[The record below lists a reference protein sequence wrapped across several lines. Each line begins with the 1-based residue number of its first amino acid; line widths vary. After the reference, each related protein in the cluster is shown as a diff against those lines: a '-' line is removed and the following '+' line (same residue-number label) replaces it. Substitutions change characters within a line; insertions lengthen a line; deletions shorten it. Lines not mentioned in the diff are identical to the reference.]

1 MAKSKKRKAAVAADE
16 IKLYM
21 DVADIAH
28 APWNPRT
35 KEELDWKHPAM
46 VELVDSISSLGVLQP
61 IAVWVGAKAAEFA
74 DDGRKVLCIA
84 GNRRLEAAR
93 AVGLKAIPV
102 HQFTNLTEEGA
113 RAITRAENEVR
124 FGVSP
129 LADAALVKSM
139 MNLGRSQAEIAA
151 IVGVSE
157 ATVCRRVKLLDLD
170 QDVIEA
176 IGAETVD
183 AKSLEMIAAYPV
195 ELQKKAARLLKG
207 EIDDGIKIKPSVV
220 RCIFDDLTRE
230 ISRGCWIFEGW
241 GGKAR
246 WARCAQCP
254 SCTGNQRDLF
264 DLVDDDREDSSTEG
278 GRGEKSLGR
287 CLNEKCYRGFE
298 IEAKQDA
305 IDRAI
310 LESSDGEGA
319 ETRVVYKNRFDRAFE
334 MYKGSLERT
343 EEYTCAYIV
352 WDSWANKAEVRWGK
366 EPGSLRDDEETPQGN
381 ATGEAKTAAP
391 TELDK
396 VRSIYQFVRK
406 YMLVVDEDDNVN
418 LEACRDI
425 LKNAPHDLLIK
436 FAVGY
441 VELMFVSDW
450 VNSESGVVA
459 LDLIQNIPELKS
471 LVVADELKA
480 LQAYVEKYGD

>member
-1 MAKSKKRKAAVAADE
+1 MAKSKKRKAAGAADE

-28 APWNPRT
+28 APWNPRSR
-35 KEELDWKHPAM
+35 EELDWKHPAM
-46 VELVDSISSLGVLQP
+46 VELIDSISSLGVLQP
-61 IAVWVGAKAAEFA
+61 IAVWVDGKAAKFA

-93 AVGLKAIPV
+93 AVGLKTIPV

-170 QDVIEA
+170 QEVIEA
-176 IGAETVD
+176 IGPESVD
-183 AKSLEMIAAYPV
+183 ARSLEMIAAYPAR
-195 ELQKKAARLLKG
+195 LQKKAAGVLKS

-220 RCIFDDLTRE
+220 RMIFSDLTRE
-230 ISRGCWIFEGW
+230 ISSGCWIFEGM

-246 WARCAQCP
+246 WERCLQCP
-254 SCTGNQRDLF
+254 HCTGNQRDLF
-264 DLVDDDREDSSTEG
+264 DLVDDDRGDSAAEG
-278 GRGEKSLGR
+278 GRGEKCLGR
-287 CLNEKCYRGFE
+287 CLNVKCFCKFEK
-298 IEAKQDA
+298 EAKRDA
-305 IDRAI
+305 IDAEVART
-310 LESSDGEGA
+310 SSGEGA
-319 ETRVVYKNRFDRAFE
+319 EKVIPCRSRWDDVFKDGSKEKSEKNCFAYVVWNDWE
-334 MYKGSLERT
+334 H
-343 EEYTCAYIV
+343 
-352 WDSWANKAEVRWGK
+352 KAAVRWGEDPEGRRK
-366 EPGSLRDDEETPQGN
+366 AKKKDDE
-381 ATGEAKTAAP
+381 ADEAKAAAP

-396 VRSIYQFVRK
+396 ARSIYQFVRK
-406 YMLVVDEDDNVN
+406 YMLAVDEDDNVN

-441 VELMFVSDW
+441 VELMFVSAW
-450 VNSESGVVA
+450 VDNVSGVVV

>member
-93 AVGLKAIPV
+93 AVGLKTIPV

-170 QDVIEA
+170 RDVIEA

-195 ELQKKAARLLKG
+195 ELQKKAARVLKG

-220 RCIFDDLTRE
+220 RWIFDDVTRV
-230 ISRGCWIFEGW
+230 ISRGCWIFEGF

-264 DLVDDDREDSSTEG
+264 DLVDDDREDSSAEG

-287 CLNEKCYRGFE
+287 CLNVKCFCGFE
-298 IEAKQDA
+298 KEAKRDA
-305 IDRAI
+305 IDAEVART
-310 LESSDGEGA
+310 SCGEGA
-319 ETRVVYKNRFDRAFE
+319 KEVFLCRSRWDDGFRDGSEEKSEKNRFAYVVWNDRE
-334 MYKGSLERT
+334 H
-343 EEYTCAYIV
+343 
-352 WDSWANKAEVRWGK
+352 KAEVRWGEDPAEERQKAKKK
-366 EPGSLRDDEETPQGN
+366 EDE
-381 ATGEAKTAAP
+381 ADEAKAAAP

-396 VRSIYQFVRK
+396 ARSIYQFVRK
-406 YMLVVDEDDNVN
+406 YMLAVDEDDNVN

-441 VELMFVSDW
+441 VEIMFDSAW
-450 VNSESGVVA
+450 VDSESGVVVM
-459 LDLIQNIPELKS
+459 DLIQNIPELKS

>member
-1 MAKSKKRKAAVAADE
+1 MAKPKKTKAAGAADE

-28 APWNPRT
+28 APWNPRSR
-35 KEELDWKHPAM
+35 EELDWKHPAM
-46 VELVDSISSLGVLQP
+46 VELIDSISSLGVLQP
-61 IAVWVGAKAAEFA
+61 IAVWVDGKAAKFA

-93 AVGLKAIPV
+93 AVGLKTIPV

-170 QDVIEA
+170 QEVIEA
-176 IGAETVD
+176 IGPESVD
-183 AKSLEMIAAYPV
+183 ARSLEMIAAYPAG
-195 ELQKKAARLLKG
+195 LQKKAAVLLKS

-220 RCIFDDLTRE
+220 RMIFSDLTRE
-230 ISRGCWIFEGW
+230 ISSGCWIFEGM

-246 WARCAQCP
+246 WERCLQCP
-254 SCTGNQRDLF
+254 HCTGNQRDLF
-264 DLVDDDREDSSTEG
+264 DLVDDDRGDSAAEG
-278 GRGEKSLGR
+278 GRGEKCLGR

-319 ETRVVYKNRFDRAFE
+319 DSRVVCKSRWGDTFRRYKDN
-334 MYKGSLERT
+334 LERT
-343 EEYTCAYIV
+343 DENTCAYV
-352 WDSWANKAEVRWGK
+352 HWDKWMNEAVVRWGK
-366 EPGSLRDDEETPQGN
+366 EPGAEHDEETPQGGV
-381 ATGEAKTAAP
+381 TGEAKAAAP

-396 VRSIYQFVRK
+396 ARNVYRFVRK
-406 YMLVVDEDDNVN
+406 YMLAVDEDANVN

-441 VELMFVSDW
+441 VEFVFDGAW
-450 VNSESGVVA
+450 VDDESGSVV

>member
-93 AVGLKAIPV
+93 AVGLKTIPV

-113 RAITRAENEVR
+113 RAITRAENEAR

-139 MNLGRSQAEIAA
+139 IDLGRSQAEIAA

-170 QDVIEA
+170 QEVIQT
-176 IGAETVD
+176 IGSEPVD
-183 AKSLEMIAAYPV
+183 AKSLEMIAVYPV
-195 ELQKKAARLLKG
+195 ELQKKAARHLAGRLAIG
-207 EIDDGIKIKPSVV
+207 ERIRPKIVDRIFSDMT
-220 RCIFDDLTRE
+220 RNISRDLWIFDGPL
-230 ISRGCWIFEGW
+230 G
-241 GGKAR
+241 AVR
-246 WARCAQCP
+246 WSQCVQCP
-254 SCTGNQRDLF
+254 SCTGNQRELF
-264 DLVDDDREDSSTEG
+264 DLVDDDRGDSSAEG

-287 CLNEKCYRGFE
+287 CLNVKCFCKFEKD
-298 IEAKQDA
+298 AKQDV
-305 IDRAI
+305 IDAEVART
-310 LESSDGEGA
+310 SCGEGA
-319 ETRVVYKNRFDRAFE
+319 EEVFPCRSRWDDVFNDGSEEKSEKNCFAYVVWNDWE
-334 MYKGSLERT
+334 H
-343 EEYTCAYIV
+343 
-352 WDSWANKAEVRWGK
+352 KAEVRWGEDPEERRK
-366 EPGSLRDDEETPQGN
+366 AKKRDAEADEAERAARELEEKRIGGIVDFVEKYLFAPDDEGN
-381 ATGEAKTAAP
+381 
-391 TELDK
+391 
-396 VRSIYQFVRK
+396 RN
-406 YMLVVDEDDNVN
+406 EDACCKI
-418 LEACRDI
+418 LEATPKAFVARLAVMEIVAVFED
-425 LKNAPHDLLIK
+425 AWDSERRK
-436 FAVGY
+436 FA
-441 VELMFVSDW
+441 LS
-450 VNSESGVVA
+450 
-459 LDLIQNIPELKS
+459 LIQNVPELKS
-471 LVVADELKA
+471 LVAADELKA